1 MHKGSLLSTS
11 LLILVI
17 SCLLDSHSNRCEV
30 VSHCGF
36 EDISLMI
43 SDVKHLF
50 MYLLAIH
57 LSSLEKHLF
66 QSCFFIRLFFA
77 TELCLCIFDINPL
90 SDIHFC
96 FFFFY
101 NYCLPFGRL
110 PFHFVDGF
118 LGWAEA
124 FLV

>member
-1 MHKGSLLSTS
+1 
-11 LLILVI
+11 
-17 SCLLDSHSNRCEV
+17 
-30 VSHCGF
+30 
-36 EDISLMI
+36 MI

-66 QSCFFIRLFFA
+66 QSSAYFFIRLVFA

-90 SDIHFC
+90 SDNTFL
-96 FFFFY
+96 FLFYY
-101 NYCLPFGRL
+101 NYCLRFGRL

-124 FLV
+124 F

>member
-1 MHKGSLLSTS
+1 M
-11 LLILVI
+11 
-17 SCLLDSHSNRCEV
+17 
-30 VSHCGF
+30 
-36 EDISLMI
+36 M

-66 QSCFFIRLFFA
+66 QSSVFSLDCFL
-77 TELCLCIFDINPL
+77 LL
-90 SDIHFC
+90 SCVYVFLILTPYQIY